1 MLVKLERVQS
11 IMKLRQ
17 HMGVYSESM
26 ATTVEIE
33 PTRQALLQAI
43 LDSGMTG
50 VPDPLIEDHLGV
62 TPGMGRDSRNGW
74 NTHIVTIKDWGVYGY
89 TDGPVT

>member
-1 MLVKLERVQS
+1 
-11 IMKLRQ
+11 
-17 HMGVYSESM
+17 M

-43 LDSGMTG
+43 IASGMIG
-50 VPDPLIEDHLGV
+50 VPDPLTEDHLGV
-62 TPGMGRDSRNGW
+62 TKAMRVDPRNDW
-74 NTHIVTIKDWGVYGY
+74 DTHIVTIKDWGVYGY